1 MQRVQ
6 NNVDL
11 RSIMMMHAGL
21 YPEMQIQDMV
31 KLIFQNEF
39 AGGHFISNEQ
49 ESLYRLLDEYEAV
62 RQAGKRP
69 GAGSF
74 FTDIGNGLCRL
85 DISVLGDTGINPSTV
100 NRFFINT
107 AKEVEGSMESFE
119 EKLDVLRQCCINS
132 DLKYPPDELE
142 AYLDAYRREGYP
154 PVSHSEIYRD
164 AYSPAYR
171 ILKSDYRKYLKIF
184 LAIDSLMRSKKSVVV
199 AIDGNSGAGKSTL
212 AALIADVY
220 DCNLFHMDDF
230 FLRPEQRTEERLKE
244 TGGFVDYERFYQE
257 VILGLNS
264 RKPFCYR
271 IFDCRQMALGEV
283 VRVEPKQLNIIEGSY
298 SMHPTLAASYD
309 LKIFVHVSAM
319 EQERRIFKRNG
330 KEMLKRFLFEWIPRE
345 NRYFEEMRIREQ
357 CHLVFENC

>member
-49 ESLYRLLDEYEAV
+49 KSLYRLLDEYEAV

-85 DISVLGDTGINPSTV
+85 DISVLGDTDINPSTV

-107 AKEVEGSMESFE
+107 AKEVEGRMESFE
-119 EKLDVLRQCCINS
+119 EKLDVLRQCCING
-132 DLKYPPDELE
+132 DLKYSLEELE
-142 AYLDAYRREGYP
+142 AYLDDYRREGYP

-171 ILKSDYRKYLKIF
+171 IVKSDYRKHLKIF
-184 LAIDSLMRSKKSVVV
+184 LAIDSLMRSKKNVVV

-230 FLRPEQRTEERLKE
+230 FLRPEQRTEDRFKE

-257 VILGLNS
+257 VIQGLKS
-264 RKPFCYR
+264 RKPFSYR
-271 IFDCRQMALGEV
+271 VFDCRRMALGEV
-283 VRVEPKQLNIIEGSY
+283 VRVEPKQLSIIEGSY
-298 SMHPTLAASYD
+298 SMHPTLAVSYD
-309 LKIFVHVSAM
+309 LKIFVHVNAM
-319 EQERRIFKRNG
+319 EQERRILKRNG
-330 KEMLKRFLFEWIPRE
+330 KEMLKRFLNEWIPRE
-345 NRYFEEMRIREQ
+345 NRYFEEMGIREQ